1 MLVFALKR
9 VLWIVPVL
17 LVCVTLLFGLV
28 HAIGGGPL
36 QHGPPLGLS
45 HEAWVKYGDPKPESI
60 TRNMRHRLGIDA
72 PWYEQYWRYVR
83 SVARLDFGPTTT
95 FPGRSVNEILREQ
108 GPVTAELVGLAL
120 VWVVVL
126 GVGLGVGAAVWRGTV
141 FDRAATATTALLMGV
156 PIFLTATL
164 AIWLVSV
171 KLGLLPTSG
180 WNGWRSRVLP
190 SLVLALLPLAQV
202 ARVLRF
208 EMIEVGARVRR
219 HRQGEGPP
227 ARARARRAR
236 PPAGVDPGAVDGGA
250 APGAARARPLPRRMD
265 LRDPRHRAVLH
276 RGRADARLPAHARA
290 DGRADDLGAR
300 RQHALGHRARGD
312 RPARPRGYFGP
323 VSLTSPRGVRTNTWR
338 L

>member
-208 EMIEVGARVRR
+208 EMVEVGAREFVVTARGKGLRR
-219 HRQGEGPP
+219 GRVLAAHVLRPASIPVLSMAGPLLGQLVLGLFLVEWIF
-227 ARARARRAR
+227 AI
-236 PPAGVDPGAVDGGA
+236 PGIGRYFIA
-250 APGAARARPLPRRMD
+250 AAQTRDYPLTLGLTVVLTTSVLVVNTLSDIALAAI
-265 LRDPRHRAVLH
+265 DPRVREATS
-276 RGRADARLPAHARA
+276 ARSA
-290 DGRADDLGAR
+290 
-300 RQHALGHRARGD
+300 
-312 RPARPRGYFGP
+312 
-323 VSLTSPRGVRTNTWR
+323 
-338 L
+338 